1 METILEIDKDLL
13 IWINSFHTG
22 WLDPVMLMITKT
34 EFWSPLYLFF
44 IYLIFK
50 KLDRNA
56 WFAMAGA
63 GLTILLADQIT
74 ASIMKP
80 FFQRLRPSQDPAIQ
94 NLIHLVVNSKGEIY
108 RGGLY
113 GFASS
118 HAANTFGTAMFM
130 WLLFKDH
137 TRWIALAFLW
147 AASMTYTRLYLGA
160 HFPGDILVGGIVG
173 MLSGRAGFKFFAW
186 LKRRRERKGVEVELG
201 SRQ

>member
-50 KLDRNA
+50 KLDRDA

-74 ASIMKP
+74 ASFMKP

-118 HAANTFGTAMFM
+118 HAMYSSACPVSTSKRQSMPSAAMGP
-130 WLLFKDH
+130 
-137 TRWIALAFLW
+137 T
-147 AASMTYTRLYLGA
+147 
-160 HFPGDILVGGIVG
+160 
-173 MLSGRAGFKFFAW
+173 LSSSAEACTSQ
-186 LKRRRERKGVEVELG
+186 RRETSLPRFR
-201 SRQ
+201 SCTRAR